1 MKFYNT
7 LTRKKEI
14 FKPIKKNQ
22 VGIYSCGPTVYNF
35 VHIGNL
41 RSYVFAD
48 ILRRYLEYKKYK
60 IKFIMNIT
68 DIDDKT
74 IKRSVE
80 QKISLKKLTEKY
92 TKEFFKDIKTLNI
105 KKVSSYPNATDHI
118 DEMIKFTEVL
128 EKKGYA
134 YERLGSV
141 YFDISKFENYG
152 KLARVDFK
160 GIKAGARV
168 DLDEYDK
175 DHPGDFT
182 LLKRSALND
191 IKRGIFYQTKYGK
204 IRPGWHIECSVM
216 SMKYLGKTFDI
227 HTGGIDLMFPHHEN
241 EIAQSEAYSGK
252 KFVNYWMHNEHL
264 LVENQK
270 MSKSLGN
277 FYTLRDLLDK
287 GHNPR
292 AIRYLL
298 LSVHYRQKLNFT
310 FQGLK
315 ATERVL
321 RRLDEFVDKIKAG
334 TETEVEL
341 LSVLTDR
348 SSTSVSAVSA
358 LKLIDNLIL
367 NSRKDFEKAMDDDL
381 NISKALAVIF
391 DLIKKVN
398 KMRVLKNTNKL
409 YNLILEFDQVLGLGL
424 GKAKQAP
431 VKINSKI
438 QQLIQKR
445 EQARQNKDWKTAD
458 VIRKQLIEGGHEV
471 RDTKSWRSFS

>member
-204 IRPGWHIECSVM
+204 VRPGWHIECSVM

-334 TETEVEL
+334 AETEVEL

>member
-80 QKISLKKLTEKY
+80 QQISLKKLTEKY

-358 LKLIDNLIL
+358 SKLIDNLIL